1 MTSIPANLSKS
12 RFKKPSQMACH
23 PSLIG
28 YFVTPYG
35 QDERNGKRMRL
46 FLTATGSVL
55 AMLFIFWMIV
65 SKDKFLSEELNKS
78 PWEGDK

>member
-1 MTSIPANLSKS
+1 
-12 RFKKPSQMACH
+12 
-23 PSLIG
+23 
-28 YFVTPYG
+28 VTPYG
-35 QDERNGKRMRL
+35 QDERNGKTMKL